1 MFFKMFC
8 RLSESSS
15 VSNTKDVCLMSFLNT
30 RLIRMAALVFTTKE
44 FLPTAGL
51 GSGPGSG
58 IAACLGS
65 GISNT
70 TVTNRLIYVFLQL
83 H

>member
-1 MFFKMFC
+1 MLDTQE
-8 RLSESSS
+8 RLAP
-15 VSNTKDVCLMSFLNT
+15 V
-30 RLIRMAALVFTTKE
+30 LVTEE

-58 IAACLGS
+58 IVACLGS
-65 GISNT
+65 GILNT
-70 TVTNRLIYVFLQL
+70 TITNRLIYMFCSPIE

>member
-1 MFFKMFC
+1 M
-8 RLSESSS
+8 E
-15 VSNTKDVCLMSFLNT
+15 NT
-30 RLIRMAALVFTTKE
+30 RHTRKAAPVFMTKE

-70 TVTNRLIYVFLQL
+70 ITNRLIYMFCNPIE